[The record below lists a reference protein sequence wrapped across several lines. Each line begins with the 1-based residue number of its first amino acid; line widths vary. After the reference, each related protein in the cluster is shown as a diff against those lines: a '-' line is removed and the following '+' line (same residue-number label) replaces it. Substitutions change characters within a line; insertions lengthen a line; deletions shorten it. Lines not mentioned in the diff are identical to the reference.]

1 MSLRLRRRNWRT
13 SNREVGGDMA
23 SERTGVYPGTFDP
36 VTSGHMEVMRR
47 SLKLVDRLVIGPA
60 TNIGKGPLFS
70 LEERIDII
78 KDDIADFSQADR
90 DRIKIVP
97 FDGLLIH
104 FARDVGASMI
114 IRGLRAVS
122 DFEYEIQMANMNARM
137 EPNIETIFLMASD
150 RHQFISSSLVKDIAR
165 LGGDTSQFV
174 SKKVF
179 ERLKAKFKRCLT
191 APGAALTVGPAH
203 HIRAPRGVSACGATP
218 ERARSSAVEH
228 LTFNQVVVGSIP
240 TGLTTARG
248 KETLGSCR
256 R

>member
-1 MSLRLRRRNWRT
+1 
-13 SNREVGGDMA
+13 MA

-36 VTSGHMEVMRR
+36 VTSGHMEVIRR

-90 DRIKIVP
+90 DRIKIMP

-104 FARDVGASMI
+104 FVRDVGASVI

-179 ERLKAKFKRCLT
+179 ERLKRKFAK
-191 APGAALTVGPAH
+191 
-203 HIRAPRGVSACGATP
+203 S
-218 ERARSSAVEH
+218 
-228 LTFNQVVVGSIP
+228 
-240 TGLTTARG
+240 
-248 KETLGSCR
+248 
-256 R
+256 